1 MITLSTLFLF
11 FIAGLLFGS
20 FGGMCAYRIPRELPL
35 GATKKRR
42 SFCVRCKKKVAWYDN
57 VPLLSY
63 LILGGKCRNCHKK
76 ISIQYPLI
84 EFLVGCSF
92 VFVAK
97 IYNWDPEMD
106 FQNQLRFI
114 VDLYFFWSLIVLT
127 FIDIEFR
134 IIPDRFSLGN
144 WALALLLVFFMY
156 FKFDSSLGEHL
167 WGGAFGFGLFFLIGY
182 TYEKIKKVEGLG
194 FGDVKMMGWLGTWL
208 GFTGMPLLI
217 LSASLFGLSAGLFVI
232 LKEKGNLK
240 TAIPFGPFLALGAV
254 IVWTLQRLRLD
265 FLQMP

>member
-1 MITLSTLFLF
+1 MTISILFLF
-11 FIAGLLFGS
+11 FFVGILFGS
-20 FGGMCAYRIPRELPL
+20 FGGMCVYRIPRELPL

-57 VPLLSY
+57 IPLLSY
-63 LILGGKCRNCHKK
+63 LILQGKCRHCKKK
-76 ISIQYPLI
+76 ISLQYPLV
-84 EFLVGCSF
+84 ELLVGAAF

-97 IYNWDPEMD
+97 IYNWSPELNLE
-106 FQNQLRFI
+106 NQIRFI
-114 VDLYFFWSLIVLT
+114 FDLYFFWSLIVLT

-144 WALALLLVFFMY
+144 WALALFLVFFMF
-156 FKFDSSLGEHL
+156 FKFDSALGTYL
-167 WGGAFGFGLFFLIGY
+167 WGGAFGFGSFFLIGY
-182 TYEKIKKVEGLG
+182 GYEKIKKVEGLG

-217 LSASLFGLSAGLFVI
+217 LTASILGLSVGLIVI
-232 LKEKGNLK
+232 LKEKGDLK

-254 IVWTLQRLRLD
+254 IVWTIQKLQII
-265 FLQMP
+265 FYF